1 MVDGT
6 ALVYD
11 VLAKLAADSQRT
23 KLGVVRQYLKT
34 LRDGDKIADK
44 LQRGGWAPFVMRPIM
59 KKQIMNAFRRQNE
72 MHDLGLTE
80 AQASAVT
87 EWAMARQPL
96 LQDLLRQ
103 VGSVTAA
110 NTDASRNFTRNDFD
124 ALARIFTVQQQS
136 YMGRQIMFYK
146 LQNSVKIG
154 ARAQT
159 PLTSTK
165 WSTSV
170 VTAGIAAAAASAV
183 TAYILR
189 STKR

>member
-1 MVDGT
+1 M

-11 VLAKLAADSQRT
+11 VLAKLAVDTQRT
-23 KLGVVRQYLKT
+23 KLGVIRQYLKS
-34 LRDGDKIADK
+34 LRDGDKIADQ
-44 LQRGGWAPFVMRPIM
+44 LQRGGYAPFIMRPLM
-59 KKQIMNAFRRQNE
+59 KKQIMAAFKKQNE
-72 MHDLGLTE
+72 LHDLKLTE

-103 VGSVTAA
+103 VGSVTSA
-110 NTDASRNFTRNDFD
+110 NTNASKNFTRGDFD
-124 ALARIFTVQQQS
+124 SLVRIFTVEQQD
-136 YMGRQIMFYK
+136 YMGRQVLFYK

-159 PLTSTK
+159 PLTSTQ
-165 WSTSV
+165 WSTSL

-183 TAYILR
+183 TAYMLR
-189 STKR
+189 STKK